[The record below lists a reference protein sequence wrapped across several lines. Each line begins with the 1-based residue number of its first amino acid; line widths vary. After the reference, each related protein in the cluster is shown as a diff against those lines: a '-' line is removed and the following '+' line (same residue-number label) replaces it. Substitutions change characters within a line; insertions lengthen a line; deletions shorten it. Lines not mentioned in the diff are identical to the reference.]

1 MKKLLCGLSILI
13 MVSMVGCNN
22 TEQNNN
28 PNKKHFTTVTD
39 GYEMTQGGEIVIEI
53 KDEETGVHYII
64 SSDGIS
70 VMYNADGSIKAD

>member
-28 PNKKHFTTVTD
+28 PNKKHFITITD

-53 KDEETGVHYII
+53 KDKETGVHYIMT
-64 SSDGIS
+64 SDGIS